1 MGACIEHKR
10 YKKGSCADCEICR
23 YCRPPEECNNKRNH
37 FNWIREARRS
47 GHVEAQNPQGLVTPR
62 RGKRSSSLRGK
73 KRIRMNEYL
82 LFSVLVHV
90 ILSKKME
97 DTLASHEIKDV
108 DVNDASI
115 GLVEAEREFS
125 AMAMLDPNDEGF
137 RPQTNAISQNKHQLS
152 VDTIYI
158 VHVHVIHS

>member
-10 YKKGSCADCEICR
+10 CKKGSCAGCEICR
-23 YCRPPEECNNKRNH
+23 YCTPPEECNNKRNH

-47 GHVEAQNPQGLVTPR
+47 GHVEAQNPQGVVTPSNRKIKHR

-108 DVNDASI
+108 DVNDAAI

-125 AMAMLDPNDEGF
+125 AMAMLDANDEV
-137 RPQTNAISQNKHQLS
+137 SDHKLMH
-152 VDTIYI
+152 
-158 VHVHVIHS
+158 